1 MTSATQTPQ
10 WSRVGRTH
18 TDKQDRPPEMRPPR
32 AACRAGPAARTRR
45 GREAGR

>member
-18 TDKQDRPPEMRPPR
+18 TDKQDRPPEMR
-32 AACRAGPAARTRR
+32 AATCCVQSRPSRPHQAGA
-45 GREAGR
+45 

>member
-18 TDKQDRPPEMRPPR
+18 TVKQDRPPEMRAPR